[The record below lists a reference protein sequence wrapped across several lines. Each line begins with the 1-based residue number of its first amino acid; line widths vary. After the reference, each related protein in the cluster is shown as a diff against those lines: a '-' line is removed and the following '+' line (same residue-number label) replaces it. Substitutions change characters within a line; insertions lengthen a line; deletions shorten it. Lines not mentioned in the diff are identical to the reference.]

1 MYVNIAYVLQCH
13 MHIYVYIPH
22 ICSTYMY
29 KCKHMCMY
37 KYICHVLFFLIHTS
51 IGSCTVFGFLIR
63 LLKVSVIKRFMANYS
78 QNS

>member
-1 MYVNIAYVLQCH
+1 MPHA
-13 MHIYVYIPH
+13 HIRVH
-22 ICSTYMY
+22 TTYMQHIHVQMQAHVHVQI
-29 KCKHMCMY
+29 HMSCF
-37 KYICHVLFFLIHTS
+37 VFLIHTS